1 MATII
6 NATGVKKYFGKERAV
21 DSLDL
26 RVEAG
31 TILGLIGPNGAGK
44 TTLLRSLLG
53 LCECE
58 GQLDVLGFD
67 PRYERSKMLDQ
78 VCSIA
83 DTAVLPGWMTV
94 SQILDYVDGVHPRFN
109 RARALRFLD
118 DTEVGLKRRI
128 RELSKGM
135 VVQLHLAIVM
145 SVDARLLVLDE
156 PTLGLDIM
164 FRKHFFEQLLN
175 DYYDEQRTI
184 IISTH
189 QVDEVEN
196 ILTDVMFIRSG
207 KTLLRERMDAI
218 AERYL
223 EVHVLGA
230 GIEQAQAL
238 NPIGQRSILGGKAFI
253 FEDTPMEA
261 LMELGEPRVPTVS
274 DIFVAKMAAGVEQ

>member
-6 NATGVKKYFGKERAV
+6 NATGIRKYFGNEKAV
-21 DSLDL
+21 DSVDL
-26 RVEAG
+26 RLQAG

-53 LCECE
+53 LCDCQ

-94 SQILDYVDGVHPRFN
+94 SQILDYVEGVHPRFN
-109 RARALRFLD
+109 RARALQFLD

-196 ILTDVMFIRSG
+196 ILTDVMFMRSG
-207 KTLLRERMDAI
+207 KTLLHERMDAI

-223 EVHVLGA
+223 ELHVLGA

-253 FEDTPMEA
+253 FEDTPREA

-274 DIFVAKMAAGVEQ
+274 DIFVAKMGAGVGQ